1 MGYGMLR
8 GNCEVASRA
17 VKEDT
22 VVITVFFSVTALFSV
37 RTKEGPHDALKAF
50 RIKKVRPVK
59 VGGGLVGY
67 CEVGVGYKLP
77 KSS

>member
-8 GNCEVASRA
+8 GNCEVACRA

-22 VVITVFFSVTALFSV
+22 VVITVFLVLQRF
-37 RTKEGPHDALKAF
+37 EGPHDALKAF